1 MIYFF
6 HGSDTKKV
14 KEKASSLLFSLRAKK
29 PDAEVFVLDGAAATK
44 EILAEFAGGQGLF
57 ERKYIVRL
65 NDVLETAEGKEVALG
80 MFKELASSENIF
92 LIVEG
97 ALDKKTIGAVGKYA
111 EKTQEHVKEKEEKKA
126 AFNVFLLGDAFGA
139 RDKKKVWVLYR
150 NAIDAGLAPEE
161 IHGTLFW
168 QVKSMLLAKEA
179 KTAAEAGLNPF
190 VFGKSARYA
199 KNFSDDELKKIS
211 ARLVTLYHDSHRGLV
226 GFEEGL
232 EQFLLENT

>member
-1 MIYFF
+1 MLYFF
-6 HGSDTKKV
+6 HGSDTRKTA
-14 KEKASSLLFSLRAKK
+14 EKTRAMLSSLRAKK
-29 PDAEVFVLDGAAATK
+29 PDAEVFVLEGAAATK

-65 NDVLETAEGKEVALG
+65 NGVLETAEGKDVILSMG
-80 MFKELASSENIF
+80 KELASSENIF
-92 LIVEG
+92 LLVG
-97 ALDKKTIGAVGKYA
+97 GVLDKKTIGAVEKYA
-111 EKTQEHVKEKEEKKA
+111 EKTQEHAKEKEEKKS

-150 NAIDAGLAPEE
+150 NAINTGLAPEE

-168 QVKSMLLAKEA
+168 QVKSMLLAKGA

-211 ARLVTLYHDSHRGLV
+211 ARLVALYHDSHRGLIE
-226 GFEEGL
+226 FEEGL